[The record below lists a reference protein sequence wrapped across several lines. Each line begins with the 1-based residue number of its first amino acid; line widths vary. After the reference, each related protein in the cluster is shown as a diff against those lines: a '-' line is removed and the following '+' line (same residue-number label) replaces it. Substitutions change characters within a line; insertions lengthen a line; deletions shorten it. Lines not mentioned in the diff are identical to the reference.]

1 MARVFK
7 KRGDW
12 WIDYSANGVRRRE
25 PVGVSHTLAKEVL
38 AKRLAQ
44 VAEQKHFP
52 GRVANARPFSEVAE
66 KFWELHGKHLKQTGL
81 KGMLDEI
88 KSVLGAKRLASITAE
103 DIQRHLN
110 AVAARASNAT
120 ANRQLTV
127 LKSIFSKAR
136 AWGLYH
142 GESPAASV
150 RNKPVEAGRLRYLS
164 HDELTDLIDKA
175 HPRLYPLLMCALL
188 TGMRR
193 GEILGLNWENVSLER
208 DVIYILKAKSGKPR
222 ELPIPAKLRD
232 VLLTLGPKASG
243 PVFDLPVIM
252 LRRYFERAL
261 KDARIA
267 GFRWHDLRHSFASHF
282 IMRTNDLPAL
292 QTLLGHASPAMTLRY
307 AHLSKGHL
315 ASELAAFESAIP
327 VKTAVPV
334 FGLAPNQAPSTLG
347 AFVGAQKV

>member
-25 PVGVSHTLAKEVL
+25 PVGPSHTLAKEVL

-52 GRVANARPFSEVAE
+52 GRVANARPFSEAAD
-66 KFWELHGKHLKQTGL
+66 KFWELHGRHLKQTGL
-81 KGMLDEI
+81 KGMFYEI
-88 KSVLGAKRLASITAE
+88 KLVLGSKKLAHVTAE
-103 DIQRHLN
+103 DIQRHMN

-127 LKSIFSKAR
+127 IKSIFSKAR
-136 AWGLYH
+136 TWGLYH

-164 HDELTDLIDKA
+164 HDELAALVEKA
-175 HPRLYPLLMCALL
+175 HPRLYPVLMCALL

-193 GEILGLNWENVSLER
+193 GEILGLTWENVSLER
-208 DVIYILKAKSGKPR
+208 DLIYILKAKSGKPR

-232 VLLTLGPKASG
+232 ILMMLGPRVSG

-252 LRRYFERAL
+252 LRRYFEKSL
-261 KDARIA
+261 TDAKIK

-292 QTLLGHASPAMTLRY
+292 QSLLGHASPAMTLRY

-327 VKTAVPV
+327 VKTRIPV
-334 FGLAPNQAPSTLG
+334 YGLAPNPAPTVFG
-347 AFVGAQKV
+347 ALLNGQKV

>member
-1 MARVFK
+1 
-7 KRGDW
+7 
-12 WIDYSANGVRRRE
+12 
-25 PVGVSHTLAKEVL
+25 
-38 AKRLAQ
+38 
-44 VAEQKHFP
+44 
-52 GRVANARPFSEVAE
+52 
-66 KFWELHGKHLKQTGL
+66 
-81 KGMLDEI
+81 MLDEI
-88 KSVLGAKRLASITAE
+88 KAVLGSKRLASITAE

-110 AVAARASNAT
+110 TVAARASNAT

-136 AWGLYH
+136 AWGLFH
-142 GESPAASV
+142 GESPAATV

-164 HDELTDLIDKA
+164 HDELTDLVDKA

-193 GEILGLNWENVSLER
+193 GEILGLKWENVSLER

-232 VLLTLGPKASG
+232 VLLSLGPKASG
-243 PVFDLPVIM
+243 PVFDLPIIM

-261 KDARIA
+261 KDARIT

-292 QTLLGHASPAMTLRY
+292 QSGHASPAMTLRY

-327 VKTAVPV
+327 VKPRIFPIEVPAQLLSD
-334 FGLAPNQAPSTLG
+334 LAPSA
-347 AFVGAQKV
+347 